1 MYSFKIPMRR
11 ARDRQPVPGEKEM
24 TGLMTGLSM
33 STLVTMTKTEKSK
46 GTLLYSFLQW
56 KERATV

>member
-11 ARDRQPVPGEKEM
+11 ARDRQPVPGEKI

-46 GTLLYSFLQW
+46 GTLLYSFVQW